1 MSSPTERLWQRTPLI
16 RSSALSDKTGCE
28 VYLKIETFQTSGS
41 FKGRGVSHFANQ
53 AVKAY
58 LRANGLISLDTK
70 ALAVEAAKEPVD
82 DWSIPT
88 LISNIPEDQRPH
100 LVIASGGNAGLAA
113 ASAAGILGVP
123 CTIFM
128 PDEQA
133 NIVHMFTRHGKNIEA
148 RVGGVNYNAASFSA
162 RIFADTLGERG
173 IFIPPFDDP
182 LVWQGNSSLLTEI
195 HEQLPQ
201 NIKPDAIF
209 CSIGGGGLIAGT
221 MLGCEAVGGW
231 QDVPVVGIETSGSAC
246 FYHSMQSNRQS
257 AEIAASLLPE
267 GATTSLVE
275 ASDLYLRPISDTQV
289 KAEPISIVH
298 LAAITSRAT
307 SLGASTPSIGAVA
320 IALKRKG
327 SVHCVTISDERAM
340 SASLQFAGDHSVVTE
355 LACSATLVP
364 AYTPHLLDHILGPQA
379 SICNGVVAQRKKVL
393 VFVVCGGSKGS
404 LDAMRMFDEKLRD
417 WEEDDIWVD
426 GTRLD
431 PSVKRN

>member
-16 RSSALSDKTGCE
+16 RSSALSDRTGCE

-70 ALAVEAAKEPVD
+70 ALAVEAAKEPVA

-173 IFIPPFDDP
+173 CASHLSFYKYLKP
-182 LVWQGNSSLLTEI
+182 LQ
-195 HEQLPQ
+195 
-201 NIKPDAIF
+201 
-209 CSIGGGGLIAGT
+209 
-221 MLGCEAVGGW
+221 
-231 QDVPVVGIETSGSAC
+231 
-246 FYHSMQSNRQS
+246 
-257 AEIAASLLPE
+257 
-267 GATTSLVE
+267 
-275 ASDLYLRPISDTQV
+275 DLYP
-289 KAEPISIVH
+289 
-298 LAAITSRAT
+298 
-307 SLGASTPSIGAVA
+307 
-320 IALKRKG
+320 
-327 SVHCVTISDERAM
+327 
-340 SASLQFAGDHSVVTE
+340 
-355 LACSATLVP
+355 TL
-364 AYTPHLLDHILGPQA
+364 
-379 SICNGVVAQRKKVL
+379 
-393 VFVVCGGSKGS
+393 
-404 LDAMRMFDEKLRD
+404 
-417 WEEDDIWVD
+417 
-426 GTRLD
+426 
-431 PSVKRN
+431 